1 MQHIGCWPLP
11 MLKAL
16 CLELALQ
23 PLVLHLQ
30 PEVALFRVVH
40 LVLPI
45 LLAAAVLSL
54 CGLQLFVRLAEFL

>member
-1 MQHIGCWPLP
+1 